1 MQKQEL
7 SKKEKMSLAVDSEIR
22 ELTLFNERGT
32 EIKNAKVEKNES
44 KHLVN
49 YIPNNIPEDCLEKCK
64 GVTFSGIVR
73 ILTSDGAG
81 FSSQLFNLEVKIDL
95 EYENDNFRT
104 INYDSC
110 ICNKIYITNLV

>member
-44 KHLVN
+44 KHLVRIPLQMYTSKRHQMYSVERCQM
-49 YIPNNIPEDCLEKCK
+49 YI
-64 GVTFSGIVR
+64 
-73 ILTSDGAG
+73 
-81 FSSQLFNLEVKIDL
+81 
-95 EYENDNFRT
+95 
-104 INYDSC
+104 
-110 ICNKIYITNLV
+110 